1 ECRQP
6 HREAEL
12 RRLRC
17 VDVGER
23 VYPPTIRILKAEW
36 AENQLANHEWL
47 VHGRISP
54 QIRPEVLGE
63 QPVRGAYPGL
73 SVTSRIPSQSQSR
86 RQVVG
91 VGRDQTSTNARVS
104 WKNHA
109 QRRARH
115 HFGLLAR
122 KKSVGP

>member
-1 ECRQP
+1 
-6 HREAEL
+6 
-12 RRLRC
+12 
-17 VDVGER
+17 
-23 VYPPTIRILKAEW
+23 
-36 AENQLANHEWL
+36 
-47 VHGRISP
+47 
-54 QIRPEVLGE
+54 
-63 QPVRGAYPGL
+63 GL

-122 KKSVGP
+122 KKSVGPVVSGVVRTENLVSKSNVQHQARRKPIVILNEAIPIPALHQP